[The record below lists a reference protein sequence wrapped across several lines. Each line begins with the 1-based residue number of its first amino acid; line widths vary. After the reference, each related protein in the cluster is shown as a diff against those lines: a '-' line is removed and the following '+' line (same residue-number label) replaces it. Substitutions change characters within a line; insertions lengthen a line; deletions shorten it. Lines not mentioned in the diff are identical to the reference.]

1 MEFELRLYLDR
12 IGAKSPAPALGRDM
26 VRVMYVVD
34 GALAMR
40 KENGTLGTLGANSA
54 VHQSGDWAISG
65 GSLPT
70 TVLRWEL
77 VEATQTNPQADA
89 PDVSS
94 TLLLAAPARLHRD
107 TEYLLRCDRVDFPP
121 GGEALLHTHQ
131 GCGTRC
137 LVRGLIRID
146 TQGASHAYGPLQAWF
161 ENGTDPVFAA
171 ADSQQPSA
179 FVRVM
184 ILPRALLGGKTSIK
198 YVRAEDLDRPKSQR
212 YQIFVDTPIEL
223 PRQAA

>member
-1 MEFELRLYLDR
+1 MDFEIRLYLDQ
-12 IGAKSPAPALGRDM
+12 IGAKSPAHALDRDV

-34 GALAMR
+34 GALAVC

-54 VHQSGDWAISG
+54 IHQSGDWAISG
-65 GSLPT
+65 GSVPT
-70 TVLRWEL
+70 TVLRWE
-77 VEATQTNPQADA
+77 VVDA
-89 PDVSS
+89 ARPTPLAALSDVSS
-94 TLLLAAPARLHRD
+94 TLLLAAPALLRSD
-107 TEYLLRCDRVDFPP
+107 IEYLVRCDRVDFPP

-137 LVRGLIRID
+137 LVSGSIRID
-146 TQGASHAYGPLQAWF
+146 TQGASHVYGPLQAWF

-184 ILPRALLGGKTSIK
+184 ILPRALLGGKSSIK

>member
-12 IGAKSPAPALGRDM
+12 IAAKSPAPALGRD
-26 VRVMYVVD
+26 VARAMYVVE

-40 KENGTLGTLGANSA
+40 KENGTIGTLGANSA
-54 VHQSGDWAISG
+54 IHQSGDWVISG

-77 VEATQTNPQADA
+77 ADA
-89 PDVSS
+89 TRANPHSNAPGVSS
-94 TLLLAAPARLHRD
+94 TLLLAAPASLRSD

-137 LVRGLIRID
+137 LVSGSIRID

-161 ENGTDPVFAA
+161 ENGADPVFAA

-184 ILPRALLGGKTSIK
+184 ILPRALLGGKSSIK
-198 YVRAEDLDRPKSQR
+198 YARAEDLDRPKSQR
-212 YQIFVDTPIEL
+212 YQIFVDAPIEL